1 MDARTWACAL
11 ALTLGCLLW
20 PGPEAALGAGDG
32 EKAPG
37 GNAALMEQWAAQRRL
52 IRDEVLESLR
62 QQGRLPR
69 DGTVSFTALAAPDPE
84 RLGHLRIRVE
94 SLEIVPSPGEAG
106 SGTAGTAGPAGTGG
120 ADDPARDMERAFSP
134 LDISR
139 YVTLEGLDI
148 PVGGNVQETVTMK
161 EGRPVFA
168 DPPAEQ
174 GK

>member
-1 MDARTWACAL
+1 MDARTWAWTL
-11 ALTLGCLLW
+11 ALSLGCLLW
-20 PGPEAALGAGDG
+20 PGPEAACGAGDG
-32 EKAPG
+32 EKVPG
-37 GNAALMEQWAAQRRL
+37 GNAELMEKWAAQRRL
-52 IRDEVLESLR
+52 IRDEVLETLR
-62 QQGRLPR
+62 SQGRLPR

-94 SLEIVPSPGEAG
+94 SLEILPSPGGAG
-106 SGTAGTAGPAGTGG
+106 SGTTGTTGTGGTGG
-120 ADDPARDMERAFSP
+120 AGDPARDMERAFSP

-139 YVTLEGLDI
+139 YVILEGLDI